1 MLKFNKLLQKL
12 FEWLNSKPEH
22 DSFLLNMFPDYIIN
36 LLCLFFYLIIIYAII
51 KVLFNLIY

>member
-12 FEWLNSKPEH
+12 SEYLNSSPEH
-22 DSFLLNMFPDYIIN
+22 NSFLLQIFPNYIIN
-36 LLCLFFYLIIIYAII
+36 LFCLFFYLIIIYAIL